1 MNILR
6 RILEECGIYE
16 FRLARS
22 YEFNDFAYEEQK
34 SSIQMVLLNDYSRLK
49 SLNDIISFINNFY
62 NELEELKE
70 NELPK
75 WNNINR
81 KVRYYNS
88 KQLWENFKLNKNKF
102 LCKLIEL
109 KQTLTKDDSLVSYA
123 NAKILNTLNMEF
135 FSQIGPINNSNL
147 KSEIVI
153 DNGTIKNYEE

>member
-1 MNILR
+1 ML
-6 RILEECGIYE
+6 
-16 FRLARS
+16 
-22 YEFNDFAYEEQK
+22 
-34 SSIQMVLLNDYSRLK
+34 
-49 SLNDIISFINNFY
+49 
-62 NELEELKE
+62 
-70 NELPK
+70 
-75 WNNINR
+75 
-81 KVRYYNS
+81 YYNS

-153 DNGTIKNYEE
+153 DNGTIKISFR